1 MKVLASLSILLALL
15 AVSQAT
21 AETRSITIGKFT
33 YLGTGTQTRSDGT
46 VIQGVSSYELVF
58 DTGGVTA
65 EPIPFSNAILFVK
78 GSSQGTQSSGF
89 PTITT
94 GNGCGQNDS
103 FPPCDL
109 IFEGGPSSAGFQLAP
124 CALQDNVTQTCIS
137 IALQLVSLTGKNFSF
152 LLADGEQFCAFGI
165 NNTFVLANHEAAL
178 DPQCDEQGFCKGA
191 SAPIV
196 TSIASGG
203 HPRSSG
209 DRTFTQSGGY
219 HCRPPASPTT
229 TSTYSSTIS
238 WSTWRAGRTAS
249 RDPTTWPTK

>member
-1 MKVLASLSILLALL
+1 MKVLAILLALL

-21 AETRSITIGKFT
+21 AAARSITIGKFT

-58 DTGGVTA
+58 DTGDVTA

-78 GSSQGTQSSGF
+78 GSRQGTQSSGF

-103 FPPCDL
+103 FPPCD
-109 IFEGGPSSAGFQLAP
+109 FEGGPSSAGFQLAP

-178 DPQCDEQGFCKGA
+178 DPQCDAQGFCKGA

-196 TSIASGG
+196 LRRA
-203 HPRSSG
+203 PARS
-209 DRTFTQSGGY
+209 
-219 HCRPPASPTT
+219 CN
-229 TSTYSSTIS
+229 
-238 WSTWRAGRTAS
+238 
-249 RDPTTWPTK
+249 

>member
-33 YLGTGTQTRSDGT
+33 YVGTGTQTLSDGT

-78 GSSQGTQSSGF
+78 GSSQATQSSGF

-94 GNGCGQNDS
+94 GNGCGQNDT

-109 IFEGGPSSAGFQLAP
+109 IFQGGPGAGFQLAP

-165 NNTFVLANHEAAL
+165 DNTFVLAKADQSAL
-178 DPQCDEQGFCKGA
+178 DPQCNAQGFCKGA

-196 TSIASGG
+196 LRAA
-203 HPRSSG
+203 PARSC
-209 DRTFTQSGGY
+209 T
-219 HCRPPASPTT
+219 
-229 TSTYSSTIS
+229 
-238 WSTWRAGRTAS
+238 
-249 RDPTTWPTK
+249 

>member
-15 AVSQAT
+15 VVSQAT

-33 YLGTGTQTRSDGT
+33 YVGTGTQTRSDGT

-58 DTGGVTA
+58 DTGGVTE

-78 GSSQGTQSSGF
+78 GSRQGTQSSGF

-94 GNGCGQNDS
+94 GNGCGQNDT
-103 FPPCDL
+103 F
-109 IFEGGPSSAGFQLAP
+109 AP

-152 LLADGEQFCAFGI
+152 ALADGEQFCAFGI
-165 NNTFVLANHEAAL
+165 NNAFVLAKADQSAL
-178 DPQCDEQGFCKGA
+178 DPQCNAQGFCKGA

-196 TSIASGG
+196 LRRA
-203 HPRSSG
+203 PARS
-209 DRTFTQSGGY
+209 
-219 HCRPPASPTT
+219 CN
-229 TSTYSSTIS
+229 
-238 WSTWRAGRTAS
+238 
-249 RDPTTWPTK
+249 

>member
-21 AETRSITIGKFT
+21 AETRSVTIGKFT

-46 VIQGVSSYELVF
+46 IIQGVSSYELVF

-124 CALQDNVTQTCIS
+124 CALQDNVTQTCTVIDNRGKCWAQHHPIPS
-137 IALQLVSLTGKNFSF
+137 GKAFRSFAPDGGRADALIFIMR
-152 LLADGEQFCAFGI
+152 A
-165 NNTFVLANHEAAL
+165 
-178 DPQCDEQGFCKGA
+178 
-191 SAPIV
+191 
-196 TSIASGG
+196 
-203 HPRSSG
+203 
-209 DRTFTQSGGY
+209 
-219 HCRPPASPTT
+219 
-229 TSTYSSTIS
+229 SSTQRWII
-238 WSTWRAGRTAS
+238 RCQLARTMATITES
-249 RDPTTWPTK
+249 GIPGC

>member
-58 DTGGVTA
+58 DTDGVTA

-94 GNGCGQNDS
+94 GNGCGQNDT

-109 IFEGGPSSAGFQLAP
+109 IFEGGPSSAGFRLAP
-124 CALQDNVTQTCIS
+124 CALQDNATETCIS
-137 IALQLVSLTGKNFSF
+137 IALQLVSPPLNMNHDVSQNELLDSSHGVGFLQRLAYDNYRHQPRSESFKCACQTFRETSECVMACTVSATRFSTPTLRINLATCALTVRSPMPSGVHFI
-152 LLADGEQFCAFGI
+152 EM
-165 NNTFVLANHEAAL
+165 
-178 DPQCDEQGFCKGA
+178 A
-191 SAPIV
+191 SAE
-196 TSIASGG
+196 
-203 HPRSSG
+203 R
-209 DRTFTQSGGY
+209 
-219 HCRPPASPTT
+219 
-229 TSTYSSTIS
+229 
-238 WSTWRAGRTAS
+238 
-249 RDPTTWPTK
+249 